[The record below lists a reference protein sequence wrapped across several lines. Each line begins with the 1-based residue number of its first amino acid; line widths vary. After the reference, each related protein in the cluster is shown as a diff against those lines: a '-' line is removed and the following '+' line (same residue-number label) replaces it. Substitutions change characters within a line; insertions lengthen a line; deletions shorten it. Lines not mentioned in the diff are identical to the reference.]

1 MVMVHSFNALIDL
14 AFCVMSMTT
23 ASNQKVENIQMKEG
37 DESSFEPRV
46 HPPPT
51 TSKEDKDTYKE
62 KFKKMDLVI
71 KFTGKNNGGIPDA
84 KKSDWDAANKD
95 LQEAIDTPTYNGPF
109 FVMLDMLVSNV
120 EVGSMIGIC
129 FEGDNNDCT
138 WTQALLKAFQYLS
151 EKGYNVHVFVV
162 KAYPSKL
169 LINKKF
175 FDSWRNAVKPAL
187 FETNWHFLIVGDD
200 NKPETKMFKEI
211 WTNNVAH
218 IIVNFLS
225 IRFHWNA
232 AGDKFNA
239 GARLMLEMAGL
250 TATTD
255 ATIEKIYTDW
265 DTDKT
270 DDMQAFITHVAEKG
284 SPLIKLES
292 SLNGLFNA
300 VYRI

>member
-1 MVMVHSFNALIDL
+1 MVHSINALIDL

-23 ASNQKVENIQMKEG
+23 ASKQKVEDIQMKEG
-37 DESSFEPRV
+37 DASSTEPRV
-46 HPPPT
+46 HPPQK
-51 TSKEDKDTYKE
+51 TSETEKDTYKE
-62 KFKKMDLVI
+62 KFKQMKLLFKGV
-71 KFTGKNNGGIPDA
+71 GKNNGAIADD
-84 KKSDWDAANKD
+84 KKADWEAANKD

-109 FVMLDMLVSNV
+109 FDMVDMLVGDI

-138 WTQALLKAFQYLS
+138 WTKAMLKVFEYLT
-151 EKGYNVHVFVV
+151 EKGYDVHVFVV

-175 FDSWRNAVKPAL
+175 FDSWLSVVKPAL

-200 NKPETKMFKEI
+200 TNPETKMFKET

-218 IIVNFLS
+218 IILNFLS

-232 AGDKFNA
+232 AGTKFNA

-250 TATTD
+250 AATED
-255 ATIEKIYTDW
+255 ATIEKIYTEW

-270 DDMQAFITHVAEKG
+270 DNMQAFISHVAEKG
-284 SPLIKLES
+284 GVKLES

>member
-1 MVMVHSFNALIDL
+1 MVHSINALIDL

-23 ASNQKVENIQMKEG
+23 ASKQKVEDIQMKEG
-37 DESSFEPRV
+37 DASSFEPRV
-46 HPPPT
+46 HPPQK
-51 TSKEDKDTYKE
+51 TSETEKDTYKE
-62 KFKKMDLVI
+62 KFKQMKLFL
-71 KFTGKNNGGIPDA
+71 KGSGKNNGAIPDD
-84 KKSDWDAANKD
+84 KKADWEAANED

-109 FVMLDMLVSNV
+109 FDMVDMLVGDI

-138 WTQALLKAFQYLS
+138 WTKAMLKAFEYLT
-151 EKGYNVHVFVV
+151 EKGYDVHVFAV

-175 FDSWRNAVKPAL
+175 FDSWVSVVKPAL

-200 NKPETKMFKEI
+200 TNPDTKMFKEI

-218 IIVNFLS
+218 IILNFLS
-225 IRFHWNA
+225 IRFHSNA
-232 AGDKFNA
+232 AETNFNA
-239 GARLMLEMAGL
+239 GARLMFEQVGMTPSADS
-250 TATTD
+250 TM
-255 ATIEKIYTDW
+255 EKIYMTLKADN
-265 DTDKT
+265 T
-270 DDMQAFITHVAEKG
+270 DMQELITYMAEKG
-284 SPLIKLES
+284 GVKLES